1 MFCCASLKVRPGIA
15 EEIYLKTQGRG
26 KKGKKVQMSNWLCT
40 SERGGKEKVN
50 VCTAKGILKS
60 SLVSDFAVTAF

>member
-26 KKGKKVQMSNWLCT
+26 KKGKKVWATDYAPVSK
-40 SERGGKEKVN
+40 EGKKRLTFALQKV
-50 VCTAKGILKS
+50 
-60 SLVSDFAVTAF
+60 F